1 LFIDPDGSEVDW
13 IVGYG
18 PPADDFQKQVDKVL
32 QGVDT
37 FKSYQALY
45 NKDPKSLEAVFKLAE
60 KYGDRYNTEKANEM
74 YKQVIALDPDGKK
87 GMTDYGR
94 DKVKVSYT
102 QYAEFNIA
110 QGAFSARPP
119 DAAPLLAF
127 VKKYPDSQI
136 VKDAYSRIGSFY
148 GRQGSK
154 DDATKFFEEYTGR
167 FPQEAAAYSG
177 WVTRILFDKDPVDKG
192 ITLARK
198 AIDLSQ
204 GRQAI
209 TGYQNLARLYLLK
222 GDKDK
227 AVEAADQIMKLAMVP
242 PPAKPGAAPSAPFDP
257 AAMAAPMA
265 APLYIDAGHPEKA
278 LAIYGPEFLK
288 KNMDNAG
295 NLGRYAQFWSTQ
307 GQNLDSALT
316 AAKKIIELTPEGYSG
331 FNTLSSVYLKMKN
344 YGDALKAAEKALT
357 RAPAQPPRIKEGIQK
372 TIDNIKAQAAEK
384 K

>member
-1 LFIDPDGSEVDW
+1 LFIDPDGSEADW

-74 YKQVIALDPDGKK
+74 YKQVIALDPNGKK
-87 GMTDYGR
+87 GMTEYGR
-94 DKVKVSYT
+94 DKVKVTYT

-110 QGAFSARPP
+110 EGAFSSRPP
-119 DAAPLLAF
+119 NAAPLLAF

-136 VKDAYSRIGSFY
+136 IKDAYSRLGSFY

-167 FPQEAAAYSG
+167 FPQEAMAFYTWAA
-177 WVTRILFDKDPVDKG
+177 RILFDKDPVDKG
-192 ITLARK
+192 ITLAQK
-198 AIDLSQ
+198 AVDLSQ
-204 GRQAI
+204 GRQAMSA
-209 TGYQNLARLYLLK
+209 YQNLARLYLLK

-227 AVEAADQIMKLAMVP
+227 AVGAADQMMKLAATP
-242 PPAKPGAAPSAPFDP
+242 PPAKPGAVP
-257 AAMAAPMA
+257 ATPMDATSMAAPMA
-265 APLYIDAGHPEKA
+265 APLYIEAGHPEKA

-288 KNMDNAG
+288 KNMDNAS
-295 NLGRYAQFWSTQ
+295 NLGRYAQFWSNQ
-307 GQNLDSALT
+307 GQNLESALT
-316 AAKKIIELTPEGYSG
+316 AAKKITELTPDGYSG
-331 FNTLSSVYLKMKN
+331 FNALGSVYLKMKN
-344 YGDALKAAEKALT
+344 YAEALKAAEKALAL
-357 RAPAQPPRIKEGIQK
+357 APAQPPMIKQQIQK